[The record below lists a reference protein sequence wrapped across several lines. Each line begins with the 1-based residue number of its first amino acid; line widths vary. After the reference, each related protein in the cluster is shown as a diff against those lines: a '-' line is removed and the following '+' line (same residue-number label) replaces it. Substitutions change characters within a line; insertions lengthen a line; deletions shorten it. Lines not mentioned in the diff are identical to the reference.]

1 MEKLFDVGGMT
12 CSACSAHVQ
21 KAVEKIDG
29 VKKVS
34 VNLLT
39 GVMKVSCDETK
50 VTDGDIVNAVEKAG
64 YTASPQNEKE
74 NAKAAEKPKKNDSGR
89 LVRLCLS
96 IFFTLAL
103 MYFSMGSMA
112 GLPQPPFLE
121 GEEGAA
127 AFALTQLLLCLP
139 VLYLNAS
146 YFINGFKR
154 LFTLAPNMDSLI
166 ALGSSVSFL
175 YGVFALY
182 RICYGSGV
190 GDFGIVHKYMH
201 DLYFESAAMILTLI
215 ALGKFLEER
224 SKKRTTDAVE
234 KLKNLVP
241 PTAIVLYDGV
251 ESVIDSSKLKAGD
264 IAVLKA
270 GASVPCDGEVL
281 EGAVHVD
288 ESAITGES
296 MPVKR
301 GEKSSVTGGTTVVGG
316 YAKVRVVGVG
326 EDSVLAS
333 VIKLV
338 QDANSDKAPIAKL
351 ADKISGV
358 FVPVVLGIALVAF
371 VVWLC
376 VGAAAETAMSMAVSV
391 LVISCPC
398 ALGLATPVAV
408 MVGTGKGA
416 ENGILVKSGEAL
428 QTLHGVKTV
437 IFDKTGTI
445 TEGEPTVTD
454 FETDGDRE
462 RLEQAVAM
470 IESKSEHPLGKAIAK
485 MRKTDGTAE
494 DFETLSGR
502 GVRAKADGRIY
513 LIGNAALM
521 KEQNATLSEKWRS
534 RAEQLAAD
542 AKTPMFVAEDG
553 VVVGIVAVADKIKE
567 TSAFAVAE
575 LKKAGVHTVML
586 TGDNRL
592 AAEAVARAVGVD
604 EVFAEVLPGD
614 KEQVVRKFMEKG
626 VTAMVGDGINDAPA
640 LTRADVGI
648 AVGAGADIALDSA
661 DVILIKNDL
670 SDVATAVRL
679 SKATIANVKQNLFWA
694 FFYNAV
700 CIPLAAG
707 VLYVPF
713 GIKLNPM
720 IGAAAMSFS
729 SLFVVGNALR
739 LKLFKPRRKKNCVDG
754 LCELNKSENNNGSEN
769 DGAKENIMKYVLTVE
784 GMSCGHCKARVEKAV
799 SELGAACEV
808 NLEQKTASVEAPE
821 SISLTD
827 IENAITAVGYDVI
840 K

>member
-1 MEKLFDVGGMT
+1 
-12 CSACSAHVQ
+12 
-21 KAVEKIDG
+21 
-29 VKKVS
+29 
-34 VNLLT
+34 
-39 GVMKVSCDETK
+39 
-50 VTDGDIVNAVEKAG
+50 
-64 YTASPQNEKE
+64 
-74 NAKAAEKPKKNDSGR
+74 
-89 LVRLCLS
+89 
-96 IFFTLAL
+96 
-103 MYFSMGSMA
+103 
-112 GLPQPPFLE
+112 
-121 GEEGAA
+121 
-127 AFALTQLLLCLP
+127 
-139 VLYLNAS
+139 
-146 YFINGFKR
+146 
-154 LFTLAPNMDSLI
+154 
-166 ALGSSVSFL
+166 
-175 YGVFALY
+175 
-182 RICYGSGV
+182 
-190 GDFGIVHKYMH
+190 
-201 DLYFESAAMILTLI
+201 
-215 ALGKFLEER
+215 
-224 SKKRTTDAVE
+224 
-234 KLKNLVP
+234 
-241 PTAIVLYDGV
+241 
-251 ESVIDSSKLKAGD
+251 
-264 IAVLKA
+264 
-270 GASVPCDGEVL
+270 
-281 EGAVHVD
+281 
-288 ESAITGES
+288 
-296 MPVKR
+296 
-301 GEKSSVTGGTTVVGG
+301 
-316 YAKVRVVGVG
+316 
-326 EDSVLAS
+326 
-333 VIKLV
+333 
-338 QDANSDKAPIAKL
+338 
-351 ADKISGV
+351 
-358 FVPVVLGIALVAF
+358 
-371 VVWLC
+371 
-376 VGAAAETAMSMAVSV
+376 
-391 LVISCPC
+391 
-398 ALGLATPVAV
+398 
-408 MVGTGKGA
+408 
-416 ENGILVKSGEAL
+416 
-428 QTLHGVKTV
+428 
-437 IFDKTGTI
+437 
-445 TEGEPTVTD
+445 
-454 FETDGDRE
+454 
-462 RLEQAVAM
+462 
-470 IESKSEHPLGKAIAK
+470 

-739 LKLFKPRRKKNCVDG
+739 LKLFKPRKKKNCVDG

-827 IENAITAVGYDVI
+827 IENAITAAGYDVI